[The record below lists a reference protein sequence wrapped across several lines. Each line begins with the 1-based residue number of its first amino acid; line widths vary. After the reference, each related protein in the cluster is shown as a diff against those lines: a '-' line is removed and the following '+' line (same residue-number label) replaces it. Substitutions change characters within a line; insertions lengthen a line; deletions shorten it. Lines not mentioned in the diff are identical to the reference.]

1 MKDSLTPFEYLEKHL
16 NQQVMSDE
24 SVALFASLE
33 EAFTVAK
40 KNTLKIDELP
50 PEFAENLR
58 KLKEKYRTVT
68 DKIKEK

>member
-1 MKDSLTPFEYLEKHL
+1 MTPFEYLEKHL

-50 PEFAENLR
+50 PEFAENL
-58 KLKEKYRTVT
+58 
-68 DKIKEK
+68 